1 MNYSIIQGVLKSLKY
16 VVVFG
21 LATLIFGL
29 TPEVKELTVGGL
41 LVLVL
46 NFIKVKWG
54 IKFL

>member
-21 LATLIFGL
+21 LATLIAGL
-29 TPEVKELTVGGL
+29 TPEIRDLTLGGA
-41 LVLVL
+41 LVFVL
-46 NFIKVKWG
+46 NFVKVKWG

>member
-1 MNYSIIQGVLKSLKY
+1 MNYSVIQGILKSLKY

-21 LATLIFGL
+21 LATLIAGL
-29 TPEVKELTVGGL
+29 TPEIRDLTLGGA
-41 LVLVL
+41 LVFIL